1 MTLSHYI
8 MTSGHIKMT
17 QSHSQDQKRRLE
29 MEKGIVFVERVL
41 IDGKEESEI
50 QNRSERNRMKTRAV
64 KDDDKKVKKEL
75 LIRAAIAL
83 FNKSSFEKISMD
95 QIAKKAGVAKG
106 TLYLYFRTKEELFL
120 EIHRTDYEVWFDSF
134 LNFLR
139 SKKSGINAA
148 ELASWI
154 TESLRENQR
163 VVRLMAIGSA
173 LLEKNV
179 AFESAL
185 QLKTSVRK
193 HVLEIVPELCRVL
206 KWKKTEEGLNF
217 LTHLHAL
224 IVGLWH
230 HAEPAPIVSKVLQSS
245 SDFVVF
251 QIDFFQILE
260 SGIRALVLGSQKDS

>member
-1 MTLSHYI
+1 
-8 MTSGHIKMT
+8 
-17 QSHSQDQKRRLE
+17 
-29 MEKGIVFVERVL
+29 
-41 IDGKEESEI
+41 
-50 QNRSERNRMKTRAV
+50 MKIRAV

-75 LIRAAIAL
+75 LIRAAISL

-95 QIAKKAGVAKG
+95 QIAKRAGVAKG
-106 TLYLYFRTKEELFL
+106 TLYLYFKTKEELFL
-120 EIHRTDYEVWFDSF
+120 EIHRLDYEIWFEAF
-134 LNFLR
+134 QRFLR
-139 SKKSGINAA
+139 SKKPGMSAA
-148 ELASWI
+148 VLSSWI

-185 QLKTSVRK
+185 QLKASVRK

-206 KWKKTEEGLNF
+206 KWKRQEEALTF

-230 HAEPAPIVSKVLQSS
+230 HAEPAPIVAKVLNSS
-245 SDFVVF
+245 PDFAVF

-260 SGIRALVLGSQKDS
+260 SGISALVLGSQKNS